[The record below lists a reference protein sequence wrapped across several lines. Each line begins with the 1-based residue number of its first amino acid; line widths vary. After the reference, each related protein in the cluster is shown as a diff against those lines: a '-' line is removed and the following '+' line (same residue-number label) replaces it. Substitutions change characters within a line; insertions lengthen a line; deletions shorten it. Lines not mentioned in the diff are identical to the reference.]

1 MKWLSILSILP
12 ASALA
17 FQAVSTTPIRV
28 QRASVVIA
36 NFFPDKFARAEECAT
51 HYGTCSVDELE
62 DLANGM
68 FKKCDVFVLSSIRI
82 LGISLSNVLMFA
94 HCELRTRTVPTRR

>member
-17 FQAVSTTPIRV
+17 FQAVSTPIRV
-28 QRASVVIA
+28 QRTSVVTA
-36 NFFPDKFARAEECAT
+36 NYFPDKFARAEECAT

-62 DLANGM
+62 NLANGTFNQIQM
-68 FKKCDVFVLSSIRI
+68 
-82 LGISLSNVLMFA
+82 
-94 HCELRTRTVPTRR
+94 